1 MRDPRHAIKFNVVA
15 RSPFAE
21 HLEHLFTQLA
31 NALKLCSKVTHSVVR
46 TRQQTSYFF
55 VTSGIIVCATLINF
69 LEAMFKRLHE

>member
-31 NALKLCSKVTHSVVR
+31 NALKLCGEVTHSVVR
-46 TRQQTSYFF
+46 TRQQTGNLF
-55 VTSGIIVCATLINF
+55 VTSGIIVGATLIDF
-69 LEAMFKRLHE
+69 LEAMLKRLNE